1 MRIVRAAS
9 RSRLT
14 LAVCKVGLDRPLI
27 PTAFVANL
35 VRSARISRPRRSAD
49 RGSPGNAPMVGDWET
64 CGRGGRAG
72 QEALPEPVFEVPG
85 SSRVAAA
92 DRTSI
97 SSTRG
102 SFRTPAPAR
111 LSYSSTSIR
120 YKISPEWG
128 GSPGSEPVIVD
139 MNLTPA
145 RVWLLTAY
153 RYSWRNGAGIFEW
166 QLAIVRQVISER
178 KPNHDKS
185 PRQMNG

>member
-1 MRIVRAAS
+1 MIV
-9 RSRLT
+9 
-14 LAVCKVGLDRPLI
+14 VCLG
-27 PTAFVANL
+27 FL
-35 VRSARISRPRRSAD
+35 VI
-49 RGSPGNAPMVGDWET
+49 
-64 CGRGGRAG
+64 
-72 QEALPEPVFEVPG
+72 F
-85 SSRVAAA
+85 
-92 DRTSI
+92 RTKYPSI

-102 SFRTPAPAR
+102 SFKTPAPAR

-153 RYSWRNGAGIFEW
+153 RYSRRNGAGIFEW
-166 QLAIVRQVISER
+166 QLAIVGQIISER
-178 KPNHDKS
+178 KPNYDKS